1 MDRLLKIK
9 LERKKNKPK
18 FTRHDS
24 NVRKQFKSWR
34 KPRGLHNKLRMRVT
48 GHMNPVRQGYGSPL
62 RFIDKHGLKLT
73 LVRSL
78 GELKKLSPK
87 EHSIIIGSIGLK
99 KKMVL
104 IKKCNEMGFRI
115 SNINNVNK
123 FLEEKNSLIESRK
136 KLRKER
142 HEKKEKSKKEL
153 EKKAIE
159 KEQKP
164 GEGKKDTTEEKIKEV
179 MKKSLPGDK
188 R

>member
-1 MDRLLKIK
+1 
-9 LERKKNKPK
+9 
-18 FTRHDS
+18 
-24 NVRKQFKSWR
+24 
-34 KPRGLHNKLRMRVT
+34 
-48 GHMNPVRQGYGSPL
+48 
-62 RFIDKHGLKLT
+62 
-73 LVRSL
+73 
-78 GELKKLSPK
+78 
-87 EHSIIIGSIGLK
+87 
-99 KKMVL
+99 MVL

-123 FLEEKNSLIESRK
+123 FLEEKNNLIESRK

-164 GEGKKDTTEEKIKEV
+164 GEGKKDTTEEKIKED